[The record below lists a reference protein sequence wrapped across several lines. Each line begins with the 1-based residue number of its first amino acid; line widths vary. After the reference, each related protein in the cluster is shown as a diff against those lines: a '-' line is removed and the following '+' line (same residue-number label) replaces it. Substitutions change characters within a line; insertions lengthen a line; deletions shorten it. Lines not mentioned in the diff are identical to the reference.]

1 MKGALGDNTTNMMR
15 TNVMRGPAGIKTGCG
30 HIPAFMASVVARLDR
45 AIQYSAAAVVE
56 SRGLGLLDTPP
67 EPVIGLAEG
76 ETQRRGMTA
85 KYAAHERRLSHAT
98 QAFFFT
104 SLMLEKV
111 MPSARS
117 LV

>member
-1 MKGALGDNTTNMMR
+1 MMR